1 MNKKVIRVM
10 LALVLI
16 FLIGLYVVKIFFP
29 EQFVMTVSNEN
40 IKIIGDY
47 IDSHTWLLYLC
58 SGITTF
64 ITYSLYC
71 CASTGTKILKWY
83 EYLEIIAVIV
93 AVRAI
98 SLFDNNIATAVQ
110 FASFIFLPALM
121 HGNVKYMAVTATVHY
136 LAQTLSLSIR
146 NLPMFLTTT
155 NFVTILLMTIECYF
169 WLLLNYLLFSFEF
182 KNKKSKEKEKVK
194 IG

>member
-29 EQFVMTVSNEN
+29 EQFVMTISNEN
-40 IKIIGDY
+40 IKAVGDY
-47 IDSHTWLLYLC
+47 IDSHTWLYYICTAIPAFL
-58 SGITTF
+58 
-64 ITYSLYC
+64 TYWLYC
-71 CASTGTKILKWY
+71 CASTGRKLLKWY
-83 EYLEIIAVIV
+83 ECLIIIGVIA

-98 SLFDNNIATAVQ
+98 SLFDNNIATAIQ

-121 HGNVKYMAVTATVHY
+121 HGNVKYMAVTATIHY

-155 NFVTILLMTIECYF
+155 NFVTALLLTIECYF

-182 KNKKSKEKEKVK
+182 QNKKKEKEKVK